1 MRRQGSIIIDAVG
14 SFLADDGWAI
24 ASHIALSGL
33 TSLFPF
39 LIFVTAL
46 AGVFDQDY
54 LTQVATRLIFGIW
67 PEAVAKP
74 IAEQVNEVLN
84 TPRGGL
90 LTFGA
95 VLALYFSSSA
105 IEALRTGLNRAYD
118 VPETRRWYWLRLQ
131 SILFMT
137 VASFALLALAFLV
150 VGGPSLWRA
159 LVAFV
164 PELEPMR
171 GYVTAGRLVVT
182 AMALVVALILAHRWL
197 PAARLNYADIAP
209 GVAFT
214 IVCSLVFGEAFGIYL
229 NEFARNYV
237 STYAGLASVMIA
249 LVFLYV
255 MAAIFIFGGE
265 LNAAI
270 IRNKSGLYPKSNFR
284 L

>member
-1 MRRQGSIIIDAVG
+1 
-14 SFLADDGWAI
+14 
-24 ASHIALSGL
+24 
-33 TSLFPF
+33 
-39 LIFVTAL
+39 
-46 AGVFDQDY
+46 
-54 LTQVATRLIFGIW
+54 
-67 PEAVAKP
+67 
-74 IAEQVNEVLN
+74 
-84 TPRGGL
+84 
-90 LTFGA
+90 
-95 VLALYFSSSA
+95 
-105 IEALRTGLNRAYD
+105 
-118 VPETRRWYWLRLQ
+118 
-131 SILFMT
+131 
-137 VASFALLALAFLV
+137 
-150 VGGPSLWRA
+150 
-159 LVAFV
+159 
-164 PELEPMR
+164 MR

-270 IRNKSGLYPKSNFR
+270 IRNKSGLYPKSNLR